1 MKINL
6 KALKDFADRVIYQ
19 PQDGFV
25 NLSYM
30 LESFSRDTEF
40 LTIEELEESIYAWID
55 VDCSWGDG
63 TWTSHGRWIWH
74 SWKRVK
80 AKLEGMGF

>member
-6 KALKDFADRVIYQ
+6 MALKRFADRIIYQ
-19 PQDGFV
+19 PNDGFM

-30 LESFSRDTEF
+30 LESFSRVDKF
-40 LTIEELEESIYAWID
+40 LTIEEIEESIYAWIE

-63 TWTSHGRWIWH
+63 TWTSHGNWIWH
-74 SWKRVK
+74 SWERVR

>member
-1 MKINL
+1 MKIHLISL
-6 KALKDFADRVIYQ
+6 KKFADRIIYQ
-19 PQDGFV
+19 PNDGFL

-30 LESFSRDTEF
+30 LESFSRVDEF

-63 TWTSHGRWIWH
+63 TWTSHGSWIWH
-74 SWKRVK
+74 SWKRLR

>member
-6 KALKDFADRVIYQ
+6 VALKRFADRIIYQ
-19 PQDGFV
+19 PKDGFL
-25 NLSYM
+25 NLSYI
-30 LESFSRDTEF
+30 LYSFSLQDEF
-40 LTIEELEESIYAWID
+40 LTIDEIQESIIAWIN

-63 TWTSHGRWIWH
+63 TWTSHGNWIWH
-74 SWKRVK
+74 SWERVR